1 MQHVR
6 RFTPRTLLG
15 SLMLGV
21 ALLSGCAST
30 GSSLLGGTQADDRL
44 TSGQDAKFFSRS
56 GFQACAGAAA
66 VGVLACMLSNS
77 SNKAACAIIAGV
89 AACGV
94 AMGTNYYLDQRRTE
108 YANTSDRLAAMQR
121 DVEADTAN
129 IIERTN
135 TAQQVIA
142 DDKRQIA
149 EIEKHMKEKTM
160 EKKQAEKQLARIDK
174 NIEVLNRDLKNM
186 NEKVSLYRDVAEA
199 ERKDGGKKSEVQ
211 RLDRQIDQMNVKVS
225 VLQKEV
231 DDLYSM
237 RSAVTLG

>member
-1 MQHVR
+1 
-6 RFTPRTLLG
+6 
-15 SLMLGV
+15 
-21 ALLSGCAST
+21 
-30 GSSLLGGTQADDRL
+30 
-44 TSGQDAKFFSRS
+44 
-56 GFQACAGAAA
+56 
-66 VGVLACMLSNS
+66 
-77 SNKAACAIIAGV
+77 
-89 AACGV
+89 
-94 AMGTNYYLDQRRTE
+94 MGTNYYLDQRRTE

-186 NEKVSLYRDVAEA
+186 NEKVSLYRDVADA

-211 RLDRQIDQMNVKVS
+211 RLDRQIDQMNVKVA

>member
-30 GSSLLGGTQADDRL
+30 GSSLLSGAQADDRL

-108 YANTSDRLAAMQR
+108 YANTTERLAAMQR

-129 IIERTN
+129 ILERTR

-149 EIEKHMKEKTM
+149 DIEKHMKAKTM
-160 EKKQAEKQLARIDK
+160 EKNRLKSNWPVLIRISRFS
-174 NIEVLNRDLKNM
+174 I
-186 NEKVSLYRDVAEA
+186 A
-199 ERKDGGKKSEVQ
+199 
-211 RLDRQIDQMNVKVS
+211 I
-225 VLQKEV
+225 
-231 DDLYSM
+231 
-237 RSAVTLG
+237 

>member
-94 AMGTNYYLDQRRTE
+94 AMGTNYYLDQRR
-108 YANTSDRLAAMQR
+108 
-121 DVEADTAN
+121 
-129 IIERTN
+129 
-135 TAQQVIA
+135 
-142 DDKRQIA
+142 
-149 EIEKHMKEKTM
+149 
-160 EKKQAEKQLARIDK
+160 KKG
-174 NIEVLNRDLKNM
+174 M
-186 NEKVSLYRDVAEA
+186 
-199 ERKDGGKKSEVQ
+199 
-211 RLDRQIDQMNVKVS
+211 
-225 VLQKEV
+225 
-231 DDLYSM
+231 
-237 RSAVTLG
+237 

>member
-30 GSSLLGGTQADDRL
+30 GSSLFGGATADERL
-44 TSGQDAKFFSRS
+44 TSGYDAKFFSRS

-66 VGVLACMLSNS
+66 IGILACMLSNS
-77 SNKAACAIIAGV
+77 NNKGACAIVAGV

-94 AMGTNYYLDQRRTE
+94 AMGTNYYMDQRRAQ
-108 YANTSDRLAAMQR
+108 YANTSDRLSAMQA
-121 DVEADTAN
+121 DVERDTAN

-142 DDKRQIA
+142 DDKKQIA
-149 EIEKHMKEKTM
+149 DIEKNLKDQTM
-160 EKKQAEKQLARIDK
+160 DKKQAEKQLARIDK
-174 NIEVLNRDLKNM
+174 NIDVLNRDLKNM
-186 NEKVSLYRDVAEA
+186 NEKIKLYRDVADT
-199 ERKDGGKKSEVQ
+199 ERKDGGRPAEVQ
-211 RLDRQIDQMNVKVS
+211 NLDRQIDQMNLKVA

-237 RSAVTLG
+237 RSAITLG

>member
-30 GSSLLGGTQADDRL
+30 GSSLLSGTQADDRL
-44 TSGQDAKFFSRS
+44 ASGQDAKFFSRS

-121 DVEADTAN
+121 DVKRLVAYSSVAHLGFIVLGTFALTTQGIQGGVMQMVNHGISTGALFLLDGRVVGFDLFDRAATLRRLLPKLVRSVSAIDVGALRTASCG
-129 IIERTN
+129 
-135 TAQQVIA
+135 A
-142 DDKRQIA
+142 
-149 EIEKHMKEKTM
+149 
-160 EKKQAEKQLARIDK
+160 LWG
-174 NIEVLNRDLKNM
+174 
-186 NEKVSLYRDVAEA
+186 S
-199 ERKDGGKKSEVQ
+199 DG
-211 RLDRQIDQMNVKVS
+211 
-225 VLQKEV
+225 
-231 DDLYSM
+231 
-237 RSAVTLG
+237 A

>member
-15 SLMLGV
+15 SLMLGM

-30 GSSLLGGTQADDRL
+30 GSSLLSGAQADDRL

-108 YANTSDRLAAMQR
+108 YANTTERLAAMQR

-129 IIERTN
+129 ILERTR

-149 EIEKHMKEKTM
+149 DIEKHMKAKTM

-186 NEKVSLYRDVAEA
+186 TEKVSLYRDVADA
-199 ERKDGGKKSEVQ
+199 ERKDGGKKAEVQ
-211 RLDRQIDQMNVKVS
+211 RLDRQIDEMNVKVA